1 MPLSRRAALGSLAGL
16 LPALAIKGVLP
27 SSAEEA
33 IPLGDP
39 VPFPE
44 DYVVV
49 LARQLAAKPFEL
61 GTVQL
66 PPEIADLSYD
76 QYRDIRFDNEKSI
89 WKHAGVP
96 FTFDLFHTGFLYKTP
111 VDIQIVEGGQARRVK
126 YRRDLF
132 VFGPSVTPPPE
143 GIELPFAGFRLR
155 HPMNNPEVWDEFA
168 VFLGASYFRAVARNQ
183 QYGLSARGLAID
195 TGAPKGEEFPV
206 FRAFWIHRPEP
217 GAASIVVHALLDSP
231 SVTGAYR
238 FTLRPAEITQIDCQ
252 LVLFPRRDLDHVGFG
267 PLTSMFLFDATNGS
281 RFDDFRP
288 AVHDSN
294 GVLMLSGRGE
304 WLWRPLANPRTL
316 QISAFLDQGPR
327 GFGLLQRSRDFE
339 HFNDLEAD
347 YERRPSVWVE
357 PVGDWGAGHVELIE
371 IPADREIHDN
381 IVAYWR
387 PRDVLAAGTEHS
399 LAYRLHWCD
408 TWPVAGL
415 ATTVATAQGLNG
427 NHDGRQF
434 VVDFAGGDLGGEITA
449 EVKANVGEITGVV
462 AEPNPFIQGYRLKF
476 ELIPAGNDPVELRAV
491 LKRGDTAVSETWLYR
506 WTA

>member
-16 LPALAIKGVLP
+16 LPVLGTGLLP
-27 SSAEEA
+27 VLAEETA
-33 IPLGDP
+33 LLGDP
-39 VPFPE
+39 APFPE
-44 DYVVV
+44 DHVVV
-49 LARQLAAKPFEL
+49 LARQLAAKPFEP
-61 GTVQL
+61 GTVEF
-66 PPEIADLSYD
+66 PAEIADLTYD
-76 QYRDIRFDNEKSI
+76 QYRDIRFDPEKSI
-89 WKHAGVP
+89 WKDADVP
-96 FTFDLFHTGFLYKTP
+96 FRFDLFHSGFLYKTP
-111 VDIQIVEGGQARRVK
+111 VDIQIVEAGQARRVK
-126 YRRDLF
+126 YLRELF
-132 VFGPSVTPPPE
+132 TFGPLVVPPPA
-143 GIELPFAGFRLR
+143 GVDVPFAGFRLR
-155 HPMNNPEVWDEFA
+155 HPINNPDVWDEFA
-168 VFLGASYFRAVARNQ
+168 VFLGASYFRAIARNQ
-183 QYGLSARGLAID
+183 VYGLSARGLAVD
-195 TGAPKGEEFPV
+195 TGSPKGEEFPV
-206 FRAFWIHRPEP
+206 FRAFWIHKPEP
-217 GAASIVVHALLDSP
+217 GAASIVVQALLDSQ

-238 FTLRPAEITQIDCQ
+238 FTLRPADITQIDCQ

-267 PLTSMFLFDATNGS
+267 PLTSMFLFDATNRD

-294 GVLMLSGRGE
+294 GLLMLSGRGE

-327 GFGLLQRSRDFE
+327 GFGLMQRNRKFE

-387 PRDVLAAGTEHS
+387 PRDLLAVGTEHA

-415 ATTVATAQGLNG
+415 ATTLATAQGLNW
-427 NHDGRQF
+427 NREGRKF
-434 VVDFAGGDLGGEITA
+434 VVDFAGGDPGGEITA
-449 EVKANVGEITGVV
+449 DVMANGGEITRVV
-462 AEPNPFIQGYRLKF
+462 VEPNPFVQGHRLKF
-476 ELIPAGNDPVELRAV
+476 ELIPAGSDPVELRAV